1 MGPDCERRAI
11 LERLRDHVPANSG
24 WGRRLSD
31 LLAEEE
37 ISVGVHLAIFV
48 EPFLS
53 AVLDGRKT
61 VESRFGVHRRPPY
74 RCVDPNDIILIK
86 RSGGPI
92 VGVAQAGA
100 ATFHQLSPR
109 VLSDIREQFAGQLFA
124 LDDAFWE
131 SRAEKQYAT
140 LIELNDPVEVTPL
153 PFPKRD
159 RQGWVIIDRRPERE
173 PQLAFQ

>member
-1 MGPDCERRAI
+1 M
-11 LERLRDHVPANSG
+11 
-24 WGRRLSD
+24 
-31 LLAEEE
+31 
-37 ISVGVHLAIFV
+37 
-48 EPFLS
+48 
-53 AVLDGRKT
+53 
-61 VESRFGVHRRPPY
+61 ESRFGVHRRPPY